1 MKKIILGISSAV
13 LILGLSTT
21 TAFASGHGN
30 GSWYPGGHC
39 AGLCAVYDDARCY
52 NRDGVCD
59 YHDAAC
65 SYRDGEC
72 DYHDGSCLRA
82 DGMCHTFTDEDG
94 NGICDTGKA
103 ALCLTAA
110 PGQMSRQILRRRQIG
125 KAGQPRATGREVP
138 ARASTASISTMDM
151 VITGSIPGAIKL
163 WSD

>member
-1 MKKIILGISSAV
+1 MKKIILGISSSV

-94 NGICDTGKA
+94 NGICDYREGSAVSDGSVGTDVA
-103 ALCLTAA
+103 ADTTAPSDQQSGA
-110 PGQMSRQILRRRQIG
+110 AQSDWQGS
-125 KAGQPRATGREVP
+125 AGQSQYRQYQHHGYGHHGEHSRCH
-138 ARASTASISTMDM
+138 
-151 VITGSIPGAIKL
+151 
-163 WSD
+163 